1 MKIDELDDPI
11 ALFHQWYADAEAGEP
26 RNANAMAVASIG
38 PDGRPSIRTV
48 LMKEVDTRGFVFYTN
63 LESQKGVELRAR
75 PMTAICFYWRSIG
88 RQVRAEGDVTLV
100 DPSEADA
107 YFASRP
113 RDSQIG
119 AWASEQSRDRG
130 DPGRLEARVAELE
143 VEYENREVPRPPHW
157 TGFRLAPHRIEF
169 WHEQPSRLHDRLM
182 YDRVDGAWRR
192 RWLDP

>member
-1 MKIDELDDPI
+1 MKIHELDDPI
-11 ALFHQWYADAEAGEP
+11 ALFHQWYGDAEAGEP

-48 LMKEVDTRGFVFYTN
+48 LMKDVDARGFVFYTN

-75 PMTAICFYWRSIG
+75 PVTAICFYWRSIG

-100 DPSEADA
+100 DPGEADA

-130 DPGRLEARVAELE
+130 DLGRLEARVAELE
-143 VEYENREVPRPPHW
+143 IEYENREVPRPPHW

-182 YDRVDGAWRR
+182 YDRVDGEWRR